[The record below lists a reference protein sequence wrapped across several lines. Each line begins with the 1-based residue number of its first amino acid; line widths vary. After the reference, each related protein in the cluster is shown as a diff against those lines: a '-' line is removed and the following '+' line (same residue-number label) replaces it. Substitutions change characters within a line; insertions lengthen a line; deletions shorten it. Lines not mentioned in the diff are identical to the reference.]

1 MIYLTGDTHGK
12 IDIKKIFDWQ
22 EGQNLTKEDYLIIL
36 GDFGLIFYGKDHELY
51 EREQKL
57 IKKLNDCPW
66 TTLFVDGNHENFR
79 MLNEF
84 PEETWNGGKIKKIAD
99 SILWLKRGQVFNI
112 DGKKFFTLGGGT
124 SLDKGKRLFLVT
136 WWPEENITYGEIN
149 ESIKNLSNNNYQVDY
164 VLTHCAP
171 ESFKE
176 DLFKVL
182 KLQSFGTCSNE
193 KALENIKN
201 RINFKKWF
209 FGHYHFDLIQ
219 KDYVALYDR
228 IINLEDKLIQNG

>member
-84 PEETWNGGKIKKIAD
+84 
-99 SILWLKRGQVFNI
+99 S
-112 DGKKFFTLGGGT
+112 
-124 SLDKGKRLFLVT
+124 
-136 WWPEENITYGEIN
+136 
-149 ESIKNLSNNNYQVDY
+149 
-164 VLTHCAP
+164 
-171 ESFKE
+171 
-176 DLFKVL
+176 
-182 KLQSFGTCSNE
+182 
-193 KALENIKN
+193 
-201 RINFKKWF
+201 
-209 FGHYHFDLIQ
+209 
-219 KDYVALYDR
+219 
-228 IINLEDKLIQNG
+228 